1 MHKKFFKFN
10 FRAAKRLFKLR
21 LRPTYCQQSH
31 AITQATVHHLCVTAL
46 CGKGHAAANV
56 DVNKTGFKSR
66 DMESD
71 RAVERVLAVKGQQQK
86 ELIGN
91 LLEDEKYQR

>member
-1 MHKKFFKFN
+1 MRKCH
-10 FRAAKRLFKLR
+10 AM
-21 LRPTYCQQSH
+21 TVTTVQQSSR
-31 AITQATVHHLCVTAL
+31 
-46 CGKGHAAANV
+46 GKA
-56 DVNKTGFKSR
+56 NKTFFKSR

-71 RAVERVLAVKGQQQK
+71 RAVEHVLAVKGQQQK